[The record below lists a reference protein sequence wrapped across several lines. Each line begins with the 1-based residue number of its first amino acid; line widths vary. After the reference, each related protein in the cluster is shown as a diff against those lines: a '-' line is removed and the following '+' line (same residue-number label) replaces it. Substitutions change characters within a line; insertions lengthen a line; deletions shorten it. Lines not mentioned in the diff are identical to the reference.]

1 MVGQKSDI
9 SRASNARSQDN
20 FKEDQAKVMVRVK
33 SGKRQ
38 VVGAGAEVCV
48 LMAGLSCTLSS
59 VPRRDRI

>member
-1 MVGQKSDI
+1 MRGHKIILQKI
-9 SRASNARSQDN
+9 TPRLYQ
-20 FKEDQAKVMVRVK
+20 EYGMVMVRVK